1 MAPPATNITSPAAP
15 VEPASA
21 EAVIPLAPPGPVP
34 DNVALF
40 ATVTATSP
48 PLPGPAVVAA
58 IRAPPAMVRALAA
71 TVTEPPGPDCGPVAE
86 AAIGVLDTPAP
97 SCITPAGSVTPTAP
111 PAA

>member
-86 AAIGVLDTPAP
+86 AAI
-97 SCITPAGSVTPTAP
+97 
-111 PAA
+111 

>member
-1 MAPPATNITSPAAP
+1 PAPAGRYAVVPLPGSLRLSGPCELTRTVPPSPAPAVIVETLAPPVSAMAPPAASTTSPAAP
-15 VEPASA
+15 VEPVSA

-58 IRAPPAMVRALAA
+58 IRAP
-71 TVTEPPGPDCGPVAE
+71 
-86 AAIGVLDTPAP
+86 
-97 SCITPAGSVTPTAP
+97 
-111 PAA
+111 